1 MTRVLA
7 ISDEVLGE
15 GYRKMFGDLDV
26 DLVVSCGDLP
36 HDYLEDVMNE
46 LMVPLVWVPG
56 NHDRTLPKNID
67 DRFEFAPVLAQPDPV
82 YSCGIPA
89 DGRIV
94 EVAGLRIAGLGG
106 SPRYNNGPFQYT
118 ESQMRWRS
126 LKLEI
131 KARLAALR
139 GRPVDLLIAHAPA
152 RGWGDDDDKAHR
164 GFQSFRRLV
173 RAIRPRFFVHGHIHP
188 HGNKRPDLKAGVTTV
203 INAVGYRLLE
213 VEGR

>member
-15 GYRKMFGDLDV
+15 GYRRMFGELDV

-36 HDYLEDVMNE
+36 NDYLEDVMNE

-56 NHDRTLPKNID
+56 NHDHSP
-67 DRFEFAPVLAQPDPV
+67 
-82 YSCGIPA
+82 CGIPA

-118 ESQMRWRS
+118 EPQMRWRT

-131 KARLAALR
+131 KARWAALR
-139 GRPVDLLIAHAPA
+139 GRPVDLFIAHAPA
-152 RGWGDDDDKAHR
+152 RGWGDEDDKAHR
-164 GFQSFRRLV
+164 GFVSFRRLI

-188 HGNKRPDLKAGVTTV
+188 YGTKRPDLKEGVTTV

-213 VEGR
+213 VDGR